1 MKQTIDLYAFRNAFY
16 KMGRKDQFSY
26 DGLEILFDY
35 LEEVEQD
42 TGEEMELD
50 VIALCCDY
58 AESTIDDLIS
68 EYDIDIS
75 DCDPDDD
82 EAVEET
88 VLEYMND
95 HTTVCGVVCGVTSV
109 SSVVHSVF

>member
-1 MKQTIDLYAFRNAFY
+1 MKQTITLHTFRDAFY
-16 KMGRKDQFSY
+16 KMGRKDSFSY
-26 DGLEILFDY
+26 VGLEVLFDY
-35 LEEVEQD
+35 LEELEQA

-50 VIALCCDY
+50 VISLCGEFT
-58 AESTIDDLIS
+58 ESTIDGLIRA
-68 EYDIDIS
+68 YDIDIS
-75 DCDPDDD
+75 ACDPDDD
-82 EAVEET
+82 EAIEET

>member
-1 MKQTIDLYAFRNAFY
+1 MKQTITLHDFRNAFY
-16 KMGRKDQFSY
+16 NMGRKDSFSY
-26 DGLEILFDY
+26 GGLEILFDY
-35 LEEVEQD
+35 LEELEQA

-50 VIALCCDY
+50 VISLCGEFK
-58 AESTIDDLIS
+58 ESTIDDLIS

-75 DCDPDDD
+75 DCDTDDE

-88 VLEYMND
+88 VLDYMNE
-95 HTTVCGVVCGVTSV
+95 HTTVCGVVCGATSV

>member
-16 KMGRKDQFSY
+16 KMGRKDSFSWE
-26 DGLEILFDY
+26 GLKILFDY
-35 LEEVEQD
+35 LEELEMA

-50 VIALCCDY
+50 VISLCGEFT
-58 AESTIDDLIS
+58 ESTIDDLIS

-75 DCDPDDD
+75 NCDPDDD
-82 EAVEET
+82 EALEET
-88 VLEYMND
+88 VLEYMKD

>member
-1 MKQTIDLYAFRNAFY
+1 MKQTINIYAFRDAFY
-16 KMGRKDQFSY
+16 TMGRTDNFSWG
-26 DGLEILFDY
+26 GLKILFDY
-35 LEEVEQD
+35 LEELEQA
-42 TGEEMELD
+42 TGEETELD
-50 VIALCCDY
+50 VISLCGDFT
-58 AESTIDDLIS
+58 ESTIDDLIS

-75 DCDPDDD
+75 DCDTDDE

-95 HTTVCGVVCGVTSV
+95 HTTVCGVVCGATSV